1 VNTIPCANPGLDNIA
16 LHSELVEAVSRVVE
30 KGRYILDDEV
40 AEFERE
46 FSSFLGVHDT
56 VGVSSGTAALVL
68 GLSALN
74 IGYGDEVIIPSH
86 TAVATA
92 SAVIT
97 VGAKPVFADI
107 EEDFLTIDPT
117 SIQKLITN
125 KTKAVI
131 AVHMYGQPAQMLPLE
146 KICKSFDLFLIED
159 CAQAVGSKYFDRN
172 IGTIGDVG
180 CFSFYPTKNL
190 GAMGDAGCI
199 VAKSIEVS
207 EKLRRLRQYGWGKD
221 RTNSEISGFNAR
233 LDEVQAAILRI
244 KLRHLETYNLKRSR
258 IAAIYNDLIQDDNR
272 NIILPRIR
280 PNCIHTF
287 HLYVIRSGN
296 RDQLQ
301 SHMLNQGISTGIHYK
316 LPVHRQTA
324 YERFVGPEKLRVTDS
339 ICDEILSLPMFPA
352 LSFADAERVVEALN
366 SF

>member
-1 VNTIPCANPGLDNIA
+1 
-16 LHSELVEAVSRVVE
+16 
-30 KGRYILDDEV
+30 
-40 AEFERE
+40 
-46 FSSFLGVHDT
+46 
-56 VGVSSGTAALVL
+56 
-68 GLSALN
+68 
-74 IGYGDEVIIPSH
+74 
-86 TAVATA
+86 
-92 SAVIT
+92 
-97 VGAKPVFADI
+97 
-107 EEDFLTIDPT
+107 
-117 SIQKLITN
+117 
-125 KTKAVI
+125 
-131 AVHMYGQPAQMLPLE
+131 
-146 KICKSFDLFLIED
+146 
-159 CAQAVGSKYFDRN
+159 
-172 IGTIGDVG
+172 
-180 CFSFYPTKNL
+180 
-190 GAMGDAGCI
+190 MGDAGCI

-244 KLRHLETYNLKRSR
+244 KLRHLETYSLKRSR

-324 YERFVGPEKLRVTDS
+324 YECFVGQEKLRVTDS